1 MKTKTNPLAVGIY
14 TIFFGLFGLNDFYF
28 GKYKRGIF
36 RLLSFFIPAIYFL
49 YIQPELKISLAHKE
63 LIDNVYVPVLSEG
76 NNALLTILRTIMLVV
91 LIFSV
96 LWALLEI
103 IGFFTKRHY
112 KEEQTVSSRR
122 FVLSAILL
130 GWSGIHDFLA
140 DRSKYAL
147 FHIGLAALSLILII
161 VTRINFS
168 INDATFDACMFTF
181 HAVGLAIAAVNE
193 IIAIIEAVN
202 FILASKKV

>member
-63 LIDNVYVPVLSEG
+63 LIDNIYVPVLSEG

-96 LWALLEI
+96 LWTLLEI

-112 KEEQTVSSRR
+112 KEAQTVSDRR

-147 FHIGLAALSLILII
+147 FHIGLATLSLILII

-168 INDATFDACMFTF
+168 INDATFDAYMFTF
-181 HAVGLAIAAVNE
+181 HAVGLAIAVINE